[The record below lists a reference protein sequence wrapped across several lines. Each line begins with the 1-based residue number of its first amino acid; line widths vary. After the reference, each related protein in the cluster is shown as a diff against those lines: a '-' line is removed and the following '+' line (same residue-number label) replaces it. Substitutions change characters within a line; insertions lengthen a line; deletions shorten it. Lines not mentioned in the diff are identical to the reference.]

1 MRALLGIAGVALPCM
16 NNMVARWFPQTERAR
31 AVGLAMAGFQLGSA
45 VGLMLSP
52 ILMSQGGKFGPF
64 VIFGLSGF
72 LWVKF
77 LVKSIGFVGPGI
89 ALVGLITAKSPAV
102 ASAWLTSV
110 VGLKSFS
117 HSGFLV
123 NLQEIASQYSGVLHG
138 ISNTAGTFA
147 AILGTVGA
155 GFFVAKDF
163 YCLHRSYIFLLP
175 FSTSSFLLESK

>member
-72 LWVKF
+72 LW
-77 LVKSIGFVGPGI
+77 SIGFVGPGI

-102 ASAWLTSV
+102 ASAWLTSA

-123 NLQEIASQYSGVLHG
+123 ILQEITPQYSGVLHG
-138 ISNTAGTFA
+138 ISNTAGTFT

-155 GFFVAKDF
+155 GFFVE
-163 YCLHRSYIFLLP
+163 HRSYIFLLP
-175 FSTSSFLLESK
+175 FSTSSFLLESE